1 MTEKKKPTYDLA
13 SFKAAFSTA
22 SALNLTF
29 TAARDA
35 ASLGYGK
42 PEIVV
47 VLQTMQLSHFYKSM
61 TSHTDYKVWQ
71 DVYHVPSDAGLLY
84 IKFTASTVTLFKLL
98 SFKEKDNG

>member
-22 SALNLTF
+22 DTLQLTF

-35 ASLGYGK
+35 ANLGYGK
-42 PEIVV
+42 PEIVAA
-47 VLQTMQLSHFYKSM
+47 LQTMQSVHFYKSM
-61 TSHTDYKVWQ
+61 TSHADYQVWQ
-71 DVYHVPSDAGLLY
+71 DIYHVPSDAGVLY
-84 IKFTASTVTLFKLL
+84 IKFTADTVTLFKLL